1 MYIPDIDVP
10 IFDYTWD
17 FILKNKKKMAKLS
30 VLVYLIL
37 WDFIYKNNR
46 SSKTRCM
53 ISDLLDFIV
62 KNYRNGK
69 TCQLQMGKRHV
80 IINMCLSWIFLETY
94 DQAPVLCLFQAAVH
108 KPLHPADPVN
118 IKQQDACTYN
128 YIYNHRKW
136 SI

>member
-1 MYIPDIDVP
+1 
-10 IFDYTWD
+10 
-17 FILKNKKKMAKLS
+17 MAKLS

-37 WDFIYKNNR
+37 WDFIYKNTGNR

-69 TCQLQMGKRHV
+69 TCQLQMGKKACNHKHV
-80 IINMCLSWIFLETY
+80 FVVDSFLETY
-94 DQAPVLCLFQAAVH
+94 DQAPVLCLFRAAVH

-118 IKQQDACTYN
+118 IIQQDACTYN
-128 YIYNHRKW
+128 YILQP
-136 SI
+136 